1 MSIWIAETFASAYA
15 IFSTMVIQDVI
26 DILMVALTVYGLI
39 VVVRDTNTSQVVKG
53 ILLLFAANL
62 LAGEIGLRTFGY
74 LLQTVLDFGIIALIV
89 LFQPEIR
96 RGLDQMG
103 RARFLGSNL
112 FVRRRMKDKTKEEW
126 QKAISF
132 ICDAVQQLSD
142 KHTGALIVVE
152 RSSNLYDYSR
162 NATKIDADISTE
174 LLCNIFYN
182 GSPLHDGA
190 IIISDARL
198 LSAGCVMPLSGNLDL
213 SKDLGTRHRAAL
225 GVAELT
231 DAISI
236 VVSEETG
243 TVSIAKNGVL
253 IRRIN
258 RSSLYSMLL
267 EDIIPHA
274 NGEGEEK
281 GKQNIIGRLFGST
294 KKQGKKKQGESE
306 DEE

>member
-1 MSIWIAETFASAYA
+1 MSTWIAETLEDAYA
-15 IFSTMVIQDVI
+15 IISTMVIQDIV
-26 DILMVALTVYGLI
+26 DILMVALAVYGLI

-53 ILLLFAANL
+53 ILLLFAANVF
-62 LAGEIGLRTFGY
+62 AEEIGLRTFGY
-74 LLQTVLDFGIIALIV
+74 FLQTVLDFGIIALIV

-103 RARFLGSNL
+103 RARFLGNNL
-112 FVRRRMKDKTKEEW
+112 FVRRRMQDKTKEDW
-126 QKAISF
+126 QKAISS
-132 ICDAVQQLSD
+132 ICDAVQQLAD
-142 KHTGALIVVE
+142 KSTGALIVVE
-152 RSSNLYDYSR
+152 RTSNLYDYSR

-198 LSAGCVMPLSGNLDL
+198 LSAGCVMPLSGNLEL

-267 EDIIPHA
+267 EDIIPS
-274 NGEGEEK
+274 NSDDGTKKRKK
-281 GKQNIIGRLFGST
+281 GVLGRLFAT
-294 KKQGKKKQGESE
+294 PKKQVDEKGGAE
-306 DEE
+306 DEK